1 MIDSFRNMKY
11 RRLRGAFTLLIRM
24 SNQNGSWNWEHWRVT
39 DTIWMAKAIPDGGQV
54 VSLEYE
60 QERFEL
66 ASQNIRHAGLQD
78 KVQLLCGPAAQSL
91 QTLIDAQTE
100 PFDFIFIDADKPNN
114 PLYLKLC
121 LQLSHP
127 GTVIF
132 GDNVIRDGELCNAN
146 SEDPKVKG
154 VRQFVEDLGLS
165 DRLDSTGL
173 QTVGIK
179 GYDGFTLTLVKA

>member
-1 MIDSFRNMKY
+1 M
-11 RRLRGAFTLLIRM
+11 
-24 SNQNGSWNWEHWRVT
+24 H
-39 DTIWMAKAIPDGGQV
+39 
-54 VSLEYE
+54 
-60 QERFEL
+60 
-66 ASQNIRHAGLQD
+66 
-78 KVQLLCGPAAQSL
+78 
-91 QTLIDAQTE
+91 
-100 PFDFIFIDADKPNN
+100 
-114 PLYLKLC
+114 